1 MTEQIPGPIPG
12 AVGQT
17 AVVYQV
23 TQFRDGMARLAHLF
37 QIHPE
42 LRGLRATVDE
52 GGHVDIIAVAE
63 AGVLHDWIH
72 ALPAARREKALFSIH
87 SGLALEEVLRDGPL
101 TVHVRPKAGA

>member
-1 MTEQIPGPIPG
+1 MTGPIPG
-12 AVGQT
+12 GAGET

-37 QIHPE
+37 RLHPE
-42 LRGLRATVDE
+42 LKGLRATVDE
-52 GGHVDIIAVAE
+52 VGHVDIIAVAE

-87 SGLALEEVLRDGPL
+87 SGLQLEEVLRDGPL
-101 TVHVRPKAGA
+101 TVHVRPKPGA